1 MKQICLR
8 GKLKPRRIRQS
19 SRDGCWYVSDEMSDC
34 VKVYSA
40 NWRLVRR
47 IGESTFQCPAGLA
60 IDSKVQSRPLVEG
73 ELAWLGSHVAVKD
86 HRLL

>member
-8 GKLKPRRIRQS
+8 GELKPRRIRQS
-19 SRDGCWYVSDEMSDC
+19 SRDGCWYISDEMSDC

-60 IDSKVQSRPLVEG
+60 IDSKVQSGVCLKG
-73 ELAWLGSHVAVKD
+73 N
-86 HRLL
+86 